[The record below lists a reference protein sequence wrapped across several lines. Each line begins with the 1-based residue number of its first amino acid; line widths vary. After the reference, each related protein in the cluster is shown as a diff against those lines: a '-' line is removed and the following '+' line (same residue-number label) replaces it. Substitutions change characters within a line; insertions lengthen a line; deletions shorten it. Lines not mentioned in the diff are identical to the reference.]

1 MDNERISEGEWK
13 VMNVVW
19 DREPVFAKVVTD
31 EIEALY
37 GWKANT
43 TYTVLTRLIEKGIID
58 RKYPRYTISSL
69 VSREEMRNR
78 EIEYMLTRMF
88 DGSRTA
94 MFSAF
99 LGAEELS
106 DEEIKEIKALLK
118 KSEK

>member
-1 MDNERISEGEWK
+1 
-13 VMNVVW
+13 MNVIW
-19 DREPVFAKVVTD
+19 DKEPVPAKVVTE
-31 EIEALY
+31 EIETLY

-43 TYTVLTRLIEKGIID
+43 TYTVLTRLIEKGVID
-58 RKYPRYTISSL
+58 RKYPKYTISSL

-88 DGSRTA
+88 DGSRKA

-99 LGAEELS
+99 LGSEELS